1 VSNSILTKGTFETG
15 GDVELEFKLLT
26 FQEAESLK
34 VGLGRNEPNKDPF
47 LEMPKEGRDWLD
59 KFSFIGDLVK
69 GLGSL
74 YGSLFKW
81 LKIFGVIITISM
93 VAYVVSTIVKV

>member
-1 VSNSILTKGTFETG
+1 MSNSISGKGTFETA

-26 FQEAESLK
+26 FQEAEALK

-59 KFSFIGDLVK
+59 KFSFIGDLVR

-74 YGSLFKW
+74 YGNLFKW
-81 LKIFGVIITISM
+81 IKIFGIIITICM
-93 VAYVVSTIVKV
+93 IAYVVSTIVKV